1 MSILNS
7 AVRQSKL
14 IALALVVALLA
25 AVSACQPRTDPPPP
39 LDPIGQTL
47 SDLSATVQ
55 EIITTA
61 GQTANGTLLTA
72 AGAVQQDIDA
82 SASAYGDLLNKTINQ
97 VDASVKTNLDQLQTL
112 TQQLSSQVQGT
123 VRETADQAA
132 ALLVQIGI
140 GNNAP
145 IVKSYGPHYTT
156 AATAANGLA
165 LHLHGVFPRADQSG
179 YAPTLTVNGV
189 LQPSSSLTSNDLT
202 DLTFRLPP
210 QTFPDGVAGITPPQI
225 EIDIPYA
232 KGNIFHKSIVPG
244 EFHIQIA
251 TLPDSP
257 VKSITLTTTTPGTT
271 NFVPHPFQT
280 QDVYLSSLDCK
291 PHVDEPTLTPE
302 PGWTFD
308 PNSVKAVV
316 EPGYPKG
323 PSGTVDG
330 PRVVTASPT
339 SITMHA
345 STSPAC
351 SWPFVEGG
359 RTFYHYTYVELEPVV
374 GAPVVNVQ
382 PLTLNWG
389 DNLSADV
396 PQNPGTWHLDVVLW
410 NGVRLEGPP
419 NVSNP
424 WVTIQDLGN
433 KVAYSAVDLSQV
445 NLNDITPTS

>member
-1 MSILNS
+1 MSILNN
-7 AVRQSKL
+7 VVQQSKL

-25 AVSACQPRTDPPPP
+25 AVSACQPPPPPP

-47 SDLSATVQ
+47 SDLSTTVQ
-55 EIITTA
+55 EIITNA
-61 GQTANGTLLTA
+61 GQTANGVLLTA
-72 AGAVQQDIDA
+72 GGAVQQDIDA
-82 SASAYGDLLNKTINQ
+82 SASKYGDLFTKTINQ
-97 VDASVKTNLDQLQTL
+97 VDAAAKANLDQLQTL
-112 TQQLSSQVQGT
+112 TRQLSSQVQDT
-123 VRETADQAA
+123 VRQTADQAA

-156 AATAANGLA
+156 AAAAANGLD
-165 LHLHGVFPRADQSG
+165 LHLHGVFPRADQGG
-179 YAPTLTVNGV
+179 YAPTLEVNGIP
-189 LQPSSSLTSNDLT
+189 QPSSSLTSNDLF
-202 DLTFRLPP
+202 DLTFHLPP
-210 QTFPDGVAGITPPQI
+210 QTFPDGVAGITPPNI
-225 EIDIPYA
+225 EVDIPYA
-232 KGNIFHKSIVPG
+232 KGHIFKSIVPG
-244 EFHIQIA
+244 VFHIQIA

-302 PGWTFD
+302 HGWTFD

-316 EPGYPKG
+316 GPGYPKG

-419 NVSNP
+419 TVSNL
-424 WVTIQDLGN
+424 WVTVRDLGN
-433 KVAYSAVDLSQV
+433 KVAYSAIDLSQV